1 MDWFLSLVFMSECI
15 NAWSNHLSI
24 GIFLDGPIIVY
35 KYSQVFFFSEGGID
49 LNYLYIYTPISFYSL
64 EWKLFYEC
72 RKNWEIPANIK

>member
-35 KYSQVFFFSEGGID
+35 KYSQIFFLWGGGID
-49 LNYLYIYTPISFYSL
+49 LNYSYIYTI
-64 EWKLFYEC
+64 
-72 RKNWEIPANIK
+72 IQ